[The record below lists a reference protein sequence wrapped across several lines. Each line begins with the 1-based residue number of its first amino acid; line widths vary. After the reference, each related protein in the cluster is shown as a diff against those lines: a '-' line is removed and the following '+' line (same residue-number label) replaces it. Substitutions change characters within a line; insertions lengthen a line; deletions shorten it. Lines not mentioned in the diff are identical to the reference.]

1 MVRFIRERER
11 KWIFVTYLVIIPLL
25 SPLEQAYMWFPMKFE
40 REMKNWKVEGG
51 GGFEELRRE

>member
-1 MVRFIRERER
+1 
-11 KWIFVTYLVIIPLL
+11 
-25 SPLEQAYMWFPMKFE
+25 MKIE